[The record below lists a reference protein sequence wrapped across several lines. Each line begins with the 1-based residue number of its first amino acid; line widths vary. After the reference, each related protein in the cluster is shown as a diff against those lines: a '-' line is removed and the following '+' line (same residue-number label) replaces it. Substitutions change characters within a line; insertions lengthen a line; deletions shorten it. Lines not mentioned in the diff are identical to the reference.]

1 MRSSIGEVVAKTT
14 TELTP
19 VPDDV
24 PPGTLRHV
32 LEVLGPHA
40 LRLVHGDDARLDTP
54 AGEPVVHGAG
64 EPVDDAAGQIV
75 MLTGGRA
82 QRADALEC
90 IRHVAEAHGDT
101 VVLKAWGD
109 DLATAIDVASRAG
122 VTLLC
127 TPDEMAWRHLDALIT
142 AARTAAVRI
151 GDSTEPGSSSGD
163 LFTLVN
169 AIAASLGGPVTIE
182 EPNGRVMAYSNLAG
196 QEIDE
201 IRRLAILG
209 RQTPERPT
217 NASEYQAIL
226 RAAGP
231 VFFESSDPAY
241 ADRMAI
247 AVRAGHQTLG
257 VIFVL
262 CDRPKL
268 VDGADRVLV
277 DAART
282 TALHLLRM
290 RGQHDPDRTRRSGAL
305 RGLIAGTL
313 DEHTAAAALGL
324 ASADYVVVAAVR
336 PMSATHLR
344 ESDAARVA
352 DLVATHGEYW
362 HAGAA
367 CMVEAGE
374 LLLLLPLSG
383 AHDDERAATR
393 LRKLGADLVTA
404 AHRSAGVEL
413 RVGFGPVVLGLADV
427 GRARNLAGRV
437 LDVLQ
442 KSGTPDSGSVACLQ
456 DVRAAV
462 VLDLVRTLSA
472 LDDHTLLLD
481 QVRDVLEHD
490 ASQGTDYGETLLTY
504 LSCFGNVLATA
515 QRLNVH
521 ENTARYRV
529 RRLVEK
535 FGVDFEAGDDTLATW
550 LQLRTTLGASPGA

>member
-1 MRSSIGEVVAKTT
+1 VGIGEVVAKTT
-14 TELTP
+14 TVLTP
-19 VPDDV
+19 GGDEP

-32 LEVLGPHA
+32 LNVLGPHA
-40 LRLVHGDDARLDTP
+40 LRLVHGVDERLDAP

-64 EPVDDAAGQIV
+64 EPVDDAAGRIV
-75 MLTGGRA
+75 LLTGGRT
-82 QRADALEC
+82 QRADALER
-90 IRHVAEAHGDT
+90 IRRVAEAQGDT

-109 DLATAIDVASRAG
+109 DLATAADVAAHCA

-151 GDSTEPGSSSGD
+151 GDAGEPVWSGGD
-163 LFTLVN
+163 LFTLAN
-169 AIAASLGGPVTIE
+169 TIAASMGGPVTIE

-201 IRRLAILG
+201 IRRLSILG

-226 RAAGP
+226 RAPGP
-231 VFFESSDPAY
+231 VFFESSDLTYA

-262 CDRPKL
+262 GDRPKL
-268 VDGADRVLV
+268 VEDADRVLV

-305 RGLIAGTL
+305 RGLLAGTL
-313 DEHTAAAALGL
+313 DEHAAAAALGL
-324 ASADYVVVAAVR
+324 APASAVVVAAVR
-336 PMSATHLR
+336 PMSDPQLR
-344 ESDAARVA
+344 DSDAARVA
-352 DLVATHGEYW
+352 DLVTTHGEYW

-367 CMVEAGE
+367 CVVEAGE
-374 LLLLLPLSG
+374 LLLLLPVSIG
-383 AHDDERAATR
+383 RDGERFDTR

-404 AHRSAGVEL
+404 AHRSAGVDL
-413 RVGFGPVVLGLADV
+413 RVGVGPVVTGLAEV
-427 GRARNLAGRV
+427 GRSRSLAGRV
-437 LDVLQ
+437 LDALDD
-442 KSGTPDSGSVACLQ
+442 GATPHSASVACLR
-456 DVRAAV
+456 DVRSTV
-462 VLDLVRTLSA
+462 VLDLVRTLAA
-472 LDDHTLLLD
+472 LDERTLLLD
-481 QVRDVLEHD
+481 QVREVLEHD
-490 ASQGTDYGETLLTY
+490 ANQGTDYCETLLTY
-504 LSCFGNVLATA
+504 LSCFGNVVETA
-515 QRLNVH
+515 HRLNVH

-535 FGVDFEAGDDTLATW
+535 FGVDFEAGDDTLAMW
-550 LQLRTTLGASPGA
+550 LQLRTALGPPR